1 MHNDINSSSSIM
13 FISEITGE
21 IRTASE
27 GGEEWVVQ
35 DDGHGFP
42 CFYNPNTDE
51 TVFDDPRFLDDESA
65 DVEKQKEFVLQEMRY
80 AAYFCKEY
88 WEKYSTA
95 KDKKVIHLLLIYPFT
110 KLNIKNIYFY
120 YLYCLNYLYFFL
132 ACYGYSN
139 TS

>member
-1 MHNDINSSSSIM
+1 M

-65 DVEKQKEFVLQEMRY
+65 DMEKQKEFVLQEMRY

-110 KLNIKNIYFY
+110 KIEHKE
-120 YLYCLNYLYFFL
+120 YLFLLFVLFELFVFFSSVL
-132 ACYGYSN
+132 WL
-139 TS
+139 